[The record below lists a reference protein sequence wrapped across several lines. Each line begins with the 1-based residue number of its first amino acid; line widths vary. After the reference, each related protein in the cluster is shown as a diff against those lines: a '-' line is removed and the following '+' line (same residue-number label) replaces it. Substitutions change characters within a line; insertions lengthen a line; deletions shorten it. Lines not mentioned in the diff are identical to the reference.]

1 MSADI
6 ADAKADAVNDRILSV
21 DVLRGFDMFWLA
33 GGTGLALGI
42 VGLCGESVKSVLLPQ
57 LDHAKWIGFTFYDFI
72 FPLFVFV
79 VGMSVV
85 FSLGKLLERKG
96 QLAAYKRIVRRAV
109 LMYVLGLIYYGG
121 MGSGW
126 SDIRLMG
133 VLQRLA
139 ICYLITGLLFCHL
152 GTRSLVGICAG
163 ILVVYW
169 FLLCFVPLP
178 GHNAVSWESNETWT
192 AYVDAHFLPGRKHD
206 GDWDANGIL
215 GTISAVSSC
224 LMGVFSAKLLIAKS
238 LSPMKKAAYLVG
250 GGAILTV
257 LGLLLGLQTPIIKMI
272 WTPSYVLLAGG
283 LSVFLLGLFHLIVD
297 VWKIRWWTPPFIWIG
312 ANALTI
318 YLARNFMDFNALA
331 DRFVGGGLASITGP
345 EVGYLLRVVLSLAF
359 SLAFVRYLYRKGI
372 FLRV

>member
-1 MSADI
+1 MSSETA
-6 ADAKADAVNDRILSV
+6 NPQDRVLSV

-42 VGLCGESVKSVLLPQ
+42 VGLCGERAKALLLPQ

-96 QLAAYKRIVRRAV
+96 RTAAYKRIARRAV
-109 LMYVLGLIYYGG
+109 LMYMLGLVYYGG
-121 MGSGW
+121 MGGGW

-139 ICYLITGLLFCHL
+139 ICYLITGLLFCHF
-152 GTRSLVGICAG
+152 GTRSLVAICVTILAG
-163 ILVVYW
+163 YW
-169 FLLCFVPLP
+169 FLLSFVPAP
-178 GHNAVSWESNETWT
+178 GHETVSWEPDGTWT
-192 AYVDAHFLPGRKHD
+192 AFVDAHWLPGRKHE
-206 GDWDANGIL
+206 GTWDANGIL
-215 GTISAVSSC
+215 GTISAVSTC
-224 LMGVFSAKLLIAKS
+224 LMGVFSAQLLIAGT
-238 LSPMKKAAYLVG
+238 LSAQKKAGYLIG
-250 GGAILTV
+250 GGLVVTV
-257 LGLLLGLQTPIIKMI
+257 LGLLLGLQTPIIKML
-272 WTPSYVLLAGG
+272 WTPSYVLVSGG
-283 LSVFLLGLFHLIVD
+283 LSVFLLGVFHLIVD
-297 VWKIRWWTPPFIWIG
+297 VWKIRWWTPPFLWIG

-331 DRFVGGGLASITGP
+331 DRFVGGGVAAMVGP
-345 EVGYLLRVVLSLAF
+345 DVGYLLRVVLSLAF